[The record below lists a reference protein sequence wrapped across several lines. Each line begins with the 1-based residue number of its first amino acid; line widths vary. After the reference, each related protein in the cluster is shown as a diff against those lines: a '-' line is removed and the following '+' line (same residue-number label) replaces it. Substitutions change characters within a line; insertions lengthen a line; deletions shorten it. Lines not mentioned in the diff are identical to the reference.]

1 VQVLDLLAL
10 DRHNQRYH
18 LVYLE
23 LDIMRIAT
31 FNIENLFSRARAM
44 NLDSLS
50 EGKPILSDYNLLTN
64 LLLKTDYT
72 PADKSNILELL
83 DRLDLLKDDDSKYVL
98 LRRNRGDL
106 IKRPQTGEPEI
117 IANGR
122 GEWIGWLELKT
133 EAVNEIAT
141 QMTARVI
148 KDVNADILAV
158 VEAEDRIALTH
169 FNQQLLKPMN
179 AEYSEIMLI
188 DGNDERGIDVG
199 LLVKSGIQIGA
210 VVSHISDKDLQDNRP
225 IFSRDC
231 PEYTVRIN
239 ASTSIL
245 VLINHFKSK
254 GYGNPTT
261 SNARRKAQAQRVRE
275 IYNQR
280 RAEGIESIAIV
291 GDLND
296 TPDSDPLKPLL
307 ADGSDLK
314 DISVHPAFVS
324 DGRVG
329 TYKNGAKSGKIDY
342 LLLSPALFDR
352 VTAGGIFRTGVWG
365 GKNGTL
371 FPHYPEMT
379 ESFHAA
385 SDHAAIWADIEL

>member
-1 VQVLDLLAL
+1 
-10 DRHNQRYH
+10 
-18 LVYLE
+18 
-23 LDIMRIAT
+23 MRIAS

-44 NLDSLS
+44 NFDSLS

-64 LLLKTDYT
+64 LLLKTEYT
-72 PADKSNILELL
+72 PADKSSILKLL
-83 DRLDLLKDDDSKYVL
+83 DRLDLSKDDDSKYVT
-98 LRRNRGDL
+98 LRQNRGRL
-106 IKRPQTGEPEI
+106 IKRSQTGEPEI
-117 IANGR
+117 VANGR
-122 GEWIGWLELKT
+122 GEWVGWLELET

-199 LLVKSGIQIGA
+199 LLTKSGIQIGA
-210 VVSHISDKDLQDNRP
+210 VESHINDRDLQANRP

-231 PEYTVRIN
+231 PEYTVRIDN
-239 ASTSIL
+239 STSIL
-245 VLINHFKSK
+245 ILINHFKSK
-254 GYGNPTT
+254 GYGDAKT
-261 SNARRKAQAQRVRE
+261 SDLRRTAQAQRVRE
-275 IYNQR
+275 IYDRR

-307 ADGSDLK
+307 SNGADLR
-314 DISVHPAFVS
+314 DISAHPAFDG

-329 TYKNGAKSGKIDY
+329 TYKNGTAANKIDY
-342 LLLSPALFDR
+342 LLLSPALFDL
-352 VTAGGIFRTGVWG
+352 VKAGGIFRKGVWG
-365 GKNGTL
+365 GAKGTL
-371 FPHYPEMT
+371 FPHYEEMT
-379 ESFHAA
+379 KPVHAA
-385 SDHAAIWADIEL
+385 SDHAAIWADIEF